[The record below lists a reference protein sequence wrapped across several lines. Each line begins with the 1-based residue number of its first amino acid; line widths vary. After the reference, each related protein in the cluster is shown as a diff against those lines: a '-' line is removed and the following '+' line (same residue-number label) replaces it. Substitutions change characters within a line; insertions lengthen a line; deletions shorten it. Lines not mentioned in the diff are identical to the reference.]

1 MAWKT
6 LKKSGSKQKEISDK
20 KESPESTGLRVLMC
34 KCRLKVAKKA
44 WKKISFRRTNKCIIA
59 VEHIGMAK

>member
-20 KESPESTGLRVLMC
+20 KESPESTGLPRSHVQVQV
-34 KCRLKVAKKA
+34 KSSKKMPG
-44 WKKISFRRTNKCIIA
+44 KKS
-59 VEHIGMAK
+59 VSV